1 VFCCCVLLLLLLQD
15 TLVLSGVISTCIVF
29 TIIYL
34 FSR

>member
-1 VFCCCVLLLLLLQD
+1 VLLPLVLLLQD
-15 TLVLSGVISTCIVF
+15 TLVLSGVIATCIVF